1 MPGLC
6 GTPDDAPPARADG
19 RGPLPRCGRRVHPAG
34 LLLPLLILTFLVV
47 LGPGPVSAAAAV
59 DLGDA
64 RALFDSGKY
73 DECLAA
79 CAEATANDQRDR
91 ESWWLLKVRV
101 EMTVGRYAQALATLE
116 AALERFPAD
125 APLRLI
131 GFDVYRANGR
141 PDDAVASLAA
151 LRDAAANEPWRFS
164 DVGSHVALG
173 RALLLGGADARQVL
187 EYFFDAA
194 KKEEPDAVAPHMA
207 SGDLALAKHDY
218 ALAAESFQRAA
229 KLAPDDPDVHLG
241 LARSY
246 AEGDAE
252 RTNAAL
258 AKALELNPRH
268 VGSLLMRADHA
279 VDREDYP
286 RAEGLIAKVLDVN
299 PRQGRAWALR
309 AVMAHLAGKADE
321 ERAHRAKALDAWEG
335 NPEVDHAIGE
345 KLSQKYRFAEGAA
358 YQRKSL
364 AADADYRP
372 AKVQLC
378 QDLLRLGEEDEGWA
392 LAAEVAEADPYDVVA
407 YNLVTL
413 HENLSKFRT
422 IEDEHFLIRMDPR
435 EAEVY
440 GQRVR
445 RLLARA
451 RERLTARYGV
461 ELPRKVIVEVF
472 PQQKDFAIRTFGLPG
487 GEGFLGVCFGPVIT
501 VNSPA
506 SPGNRSSNWEAVL
519 WHEFCHSVTLGA
531 TRNKMPRWLSE
542 GISVYEERRENPA
555 WGQTMTPAY
564 RELILAGRA
573 APVSKL
579 SGSFL
584 SPPSPMHLQF
594 AYYESSMAV
603 EYVVERFGED
613 ALRKVLADLATD
625 VPINDALARH
635 TEAMDKLD
643 ASFAQWLRG
652 KAEALAPKA
661 DLERP
666 ELALDADSATMA
678 AWNTEHPNNF
688 WGLLGEGRALLDEGK
703 FEQAKRPLEAAAALY
718 PGFAEVGGPY
728 LLMAAAHRELGE
740 TDAERAMLEKH
751 VALSAEAVEPR
762 LRLIELATAA
772 GDWEAVRGQAER
784 VMAVNP
790 LTPAPHRH
798 LAAAAE
804 ALGDHSAAI
813 ESHRTLLKLDPL
825 DAAEHHYRLAKLLA
839 DDGQLADARREVV
852 RALEE
857 APRFRAA
864 HRLLLEIVGKMGPG
878 ASPAGAPPRA
888 GEPAGGDAPI
898 GAGDPAVNP
907 ASPAGSASDDRS
919 TAAEPAGEPAGEG
932 VGEP

>member
-1 MPGLC
+1 MASAADV
-6 GTPDDAPPARADG
+6 DDAQ
-19 RGPLPRCGRRVHPAG
+19 G
-34 LLLPLLILTFLVV
+34 LFNSGKYEDCI
-47 LGPGPVSAAAAV
+47 AAAA
-59 DLGDA
+59 DA
-64 RALFDSGKY
+64 T
-73 DECLAA
+73 E
-79 CAEATANDQRDR
+79 NPRDR
-91 ESWWLLKVRV
+91 EAWWLLKVRA
-101 EMTVGRYAQALATLE
+101 EMAVGQYPEALATLE

-131 GFDVYRANGR
+131 GYDVYRANGR
-141 PDDAVASLAA
+141 PDDAQESLAA
-151 LRDAAANEPWRFS
+151 LRDAASNAPWRFS
-164 DVGSHVALG
+164 DVNSQVALG

-187 EYFFDAA
+187 EFFFDAA
-194 KKEEPDAVAPHMA
+194 RKEDPSAVAPHMA
-207 SGDLALAKHDY
+207 SGDLALEKHDF

-229 KLAPDDPDVHLG
+229 KLAPDDPEVHYG
-241 LARSY
+241 LARAFS
-246 AEGDAE
+246 EDDAE

-268 VGSLLMRADHA
+268 VASLLMQADNA
-279 VDREDYP
+279 LDREDYP
-286 RAEGLIAKVLDVN
+286 RAEGLIAKVIEIN
-299 PRQGRAWALR
+299 PKKSRAWALR
-309 AVMAHLAGKADE
+309 AVLAHLAGKADDE
-321 ERAHRAKALDAWEG
+321 QAHRTQALGAWET
-335 NPEVDHAIGE
+335 NPEVDHVIGE
-345 KLSQKYRFAEGAA
+345 KLSAKYRFAEGAV
-358 YQRKSL
+358 YQRRAL
-364 AADADYRP
+364 EADAEYRP

-392 LAAEVAEADPYDVVA
+392 LAAEVADADPYDVVA

-413 HENLSKFRT
+413 HENLSKFQT
-422 IEDEHFLIRMDPR
+422 IEDDHFLIRMDPR

-451 RERLTARYGV
+451 RERLTSRYGV
-461 ELPRKVIVEVF
+461 ELPGKVTVEIF

-564 RELILAGRA
+564 RELILADKA

-584 SPPSPMHLQF
+584 SPPTPMHLQF
-594 AYYESSMAV
+594 AYFESSMAV
-603 EYVVERFGED
+603 EYVVERFGAD
-613 ALRKVLADLATD
+613 ALRKVLADLGDD

-635 TEAMDKLD
+635 TEPIEELD
-643 ASFAQWLRG
+643 ASFAEWLG
-652 KAEALAPKA
+652 GQAEALAPKA

-666 ELALDADSATMA
+666 ELALDADSATML
-678 AWNTEHPNNF
+678 AWNREHPNNF
-688 WGLLGEGRALLDEGK
+688 WGLLGEGRALLDEQK
-703 FEQAKRPLEAAAALY
+703 FEEAKRPLEAAAALY

-728 LLMAAAHRELGE
+728 LLLAAAHRELGE

-762 LRLIELATAA
+762 LRLIELATKAN
-772 GDWEAVRGQAER
+772 DWKTVRAQAEQ

-804 ALGDHSAAI
+804 ALGDRSAAI

-839 DDGQLADARREVV
+839 DDGQFADARRSVV

-857 APRFRAA
+857 APRYRAA
-864 HRLLLEIVGKMGPG
+864 HRLLLEIVAKGGTSEDAAPDAAEDDA
-878 ASPAGAPPRA
+878 ASPA
-888 GEPAGGDAPI
+888 
-898 GAGDPAVNP
+898 DPA
-907 ASPAGSASDDRS
+907 AEA
-919 TAAEPAGEPAGEG
+919 TAEPAAARPGTHSLGSGMPPARKGFD
-932 VGEP
+932 PP